1 MTTRPVVVVGDV
13 GLDVITRPSAE
24 IHWHS
29 DTPSAVTLTPGG
41 AGGNSA
47 SWLAA
52 AGASVTLI
60 ARVGHDAAGTTCK
73 AELEAAGVRCAFA
86 VDDTLPTCMVVI
98 LLDAHGD
105 RTMFPDRGANKAFSV
120 SDVALESLALPPE
133 PLPHLHLSGYVLFDA
148 GSRAAGLESLRQA
161 RALGWTTSVDPQ
173 SPALIAREGA
183 EVFLGWVDGVDLLLP
198 NESEVAALGGLG
210 TILTHCGE
218 VVATYGAGGARW
230 VGRGV
235 EESADAP
242 VVENVDATGCG
253 DAFNAG
259 LLSAWLHGDDRAA
272 ALRSGVAAGSAAA
285 AQVGA
290 RLL

>member
-86 VDDTLPTCMVVI
+86 VDDTQPTCMVVI

-105 RTMFPDRGANKAFSV
+105 RTMFPDRGANKAFAV
-120 SDVALESLALPPE
+120 ADVALESLGLPAE
-133 PLPHLHLSGYVLFDA
+133 PVPHH
-148 GSRAAGLESLRQA
+148 
-161 RALGWTTSVDPQ
+161 PQ
-173 SPALIAREGA
+173 
-183 EVFLGWVDGVDLLLP
+183 
-198 NESEVAALGGLG
+198 
-210 TILTHCGE
+210 
-218 VVATYGAGGARW
+218 
-230 VGRGV
+230 
-235 EESADAP
+235 
-242 VVENVDATGCG
+242 
-253 DAFNAG
+253 
-259 LLSAWLHGDDRAA
+259 
-272 ALRSGVAAGSAAA
+272 
-285 AQVGA
+285 
-290 RLL
+290 